1 MILILEFPAY
11 TEARDLLLRH
21 ARPVGME
28 TVPLDDSLGRILAE
42 DLIAAENIP
51 GFDRTAYDGYAFRA
65 SDIAGASR
73 ETPVTLRITE
83 EIPAG
88 ATPTKTVTAGFCAK
102 VLTGAPIPPGA
113 DTVINYEVTDFTDE
127 TVTFFEPVAHG
138 SNIVRAGEDV
148 EKGAVLARRGDV
160 IDPGTVGTLAAQ
172 GVTQPLV
179 FRRPRV
185 AVLSTGSELVDA
197 DRTPGEG
204 QIRNTNAHTLS
215 AALRRIGAEP
225 VYLGIAVDTA
235 EGIAALL
242 EKGLRECDA
251 VISTGGVSV
260 GDYDLTPAAMER
272 AGVETLV
279 RGVALKPGMACAY
292 GVRGGKLVCGLSG
305 NPASCVVNF
314 YTVAQSAL
322 RALCGFRAPIPEEIT
337 LTLASA
343 FSKPSK
349 VTRVLRGT
357 LDLRDGTARLLL
369 PKSQGNA
376 VLSSTI
382 GCDVFAVV
390 PAGSGP
396 LEPGTKIKGFLL

>member
-1 MILILEFPAY
+1 MEFPTY
-11 TEARDLLLRH
+11 TKARDTLLRV
-21 ARPVGME
+21 AAPVGTE
-28 TVPLDDSLGRILAE
+28 TVPLDESLGRVLAE
-42 DLIAAENIP
+42 DLIAAEDIP

-65 SDIAGASR
+65 ADLAAASR
-73 ETPVTLRITE
+73 ETPVTLSVTE

-88 ATPTKTVTAGFCAK
+88 ATPTRAVTPGTCAK

-113 DTVINYEVTDFTDE
+113 DTVINYEVTQFTDE
-127 TVTFFEPVAHG
+127 AVTFFAPVVRG
-138 SNIVRAGEDV
+138 SNVVRAGEDV
-148 EKGAVLARRGDV
+148 QKGAVLAHRGDV

-172 GVTQPLV
+172 GVTQPTV
-179 FRRPRV
+179 FRRARV

-197 DRTPGEG
+197 GETPGPG

-242 EKGLRECDA
+242 EEGLRECDA

-260 GDYDLTPAAMER
+260 GDYDLTPEAMDR
-272 AGVETLV
+272 TGVKTLV

-292 GVRGGKLVCGLSG
+292 GVRDGKLVCALSG
-305 NPASCVVNF
+305 NPASCVINF
-314 YTVAQSAL
+314 YTVALPAL
-322 RALCGFRAPIPEEIT
+322 RALCGHRAPVPAELT
-337 LTLASA
+337 LTLTGG
-343 FSKPSK
+343 FPKPSK

-357 LDLRDGTARLLL
+357 LDLRDGTARLL
-369 PKSQGNA
+369 PKRQGNV

-382 GCDVFAVV
+382 GCDVFAIV

-396 LEPGTKIKGFLL
+396 LEDGSRLKGFLL

>member
-1 MILILEFPAY
+1 MMEFPSYPA
-11 TEARDLLLRH
+11 ARDTLLRRV
-21 ARPVGME
+21 RPVGTE
-28 TVPLDDSLGRILAE
+28 HVPLSAALGRVLAE
-42 DLIAAENIP
+42 DLVAAANIP

-65 SDIAGASR
+65 EDLAAAGR
-73 ETPVTLRITE
+73 ETPVTLRVTE

-88 ATPTKTVTAGFCAK
+88 ATPTAEVTPGTCAK

-113 DTVINYEVTDFTDE
+113 DTVINYEVTEFTDE
-127 TVTFFEPVAHG
+127 AVTFFAPVARG

-148 EKGAVLARRGDV
+148 RKGAVLARRGDV

-172 GVTQPLV
+172 GVTQPAV

-197 DRTPGEG
+197 AEAPGPG

-225 VYLGIAVDTA
+225 VYLGIAIDTV

-242 EKGLRECDA
+242 EQGLRGCDA

-260 GDYDLTPAAMER
+260 GDYDLTPAAMDR
-272 AGVETLV
+272 AGVETLI
-279 RGVALKPGMACAY
+279 RGVDLKPGMACAY
-292 GVRGGKLVCGLSG
+292 GVRDGKLVCGLSG

-314 YTVAQSAL
+314 YTVALPAL
-322 RALCGFRAPIPEEIT
+322 RALCGCRAPIPEEIT
-337 LTLASA
+337 LTLAGG
-343 FSKPSK
+343 FPKPSK
-349 VTRVLRGT
+349 VTRVLRGS
-357 LDLRDGTARLLL
+357 LDLRDGEVRFL
-369 PKSQGNA
+369 PTRQGNV

-382 GCDVFAVV
+382 GCDVYAII
-390 PAGSGP
+390 PGGSGP
-396 LEPGTKIKGFLL
+396 LPGGTKLKGFLL

>member
-1 MILILEFPAY
+1 MDFPSY
-11 TEARDLLLRH
+11 TEARDALLR
-21 ARPVGME
+21 RVVPVGTE
-28 TVPLDDSLGRILAE
+28 PVSLDECLGRVLAG
-42 DLIAAENIP
+42 DLIAAEDIP
-51 GFDRTAYDGYAFRA
+51 GFDRSSYDGYAFRA
-65 SDIAGASR
+65 ADLSGADSAA
-73 ETPVTLRITE
+73 PVTLRITE

-88 ATPTKTVTAGFCAK
+88 ATPTCAVTPGTCAK

-113 DTVINYEVTDFTDE
+113 DTVINYEVTEFTDE
-127 TVTFFEPVAHG
+127 AVTFFAPVACG
-138 SNIVRAGEDV
+138 SNVVRAGEDV
-148 EKGAVLARRGDV
+148 RKGTVLARRGDV

-179 FRRPRV
+179 FRRVRV

-197 DRTPGEG
+197 DRTPGAG
-204 QIRNTNAHTLS
+204 QIRNSNAHTLS

-260 GDYDLTPAAMER
+260 GDYDLTPEAMER

-314 YTVAQSAL
+314 YTVALSAL
-322 RALCGFRAPIPEEIT
+322 RALGGFRAPIPEEIT

>member
-1 MILILEFPAY
+1 MEFPTY
-11 TEARDLLLRH
+11 TEARDTLLQY
-21 ARPVGME
+21 AAPVGTE
-28 TVPLDDSLGRILAE
+28 RVPLDESLGRVLAE
-42 DLIAAENIP
+42 DLIAAEDIP

-65 SDIAGASR
+65 ADLAAASR
-73 ETPVTLRITE
+73 ETPVTLSVTE

-88 ATPTKTVTAGFCAK
+88 ATPTRAVTPGTCAK

-113 DTVINYEVTDFTDE
+113 DTVINYEVTQFTDE
-127 TVTFFEPVAHG
+127 AVTFFAPVVRG
-138 SNIVRAGEDV
+138 SNVVRAGEDV
-148 EKGAVLARRGDV
+148 QKGAVLAHRGDV

-172 GVTQPLV
+172 GVTQPTV
-179 FRRPRV
+179 FRRARV

-197 DRTPGEG
+197 GETPGPG

-242 EKGLRECDA
+242 EEGLRECDA

-260 GDYDLTPAAMER
+260 GDYDLTPEAMDR
-272 AGVETLV
+272 TGVKTLV

-292 GVRGGKLVCGLSG
+292 GVRDGKLVCALSG
-305 NPASCVVNF
+305 NPASCVINF
-314 YTVAQSAL
+314 YTVALPAL
-322 RALCGFRAPIPEEIT
+322 RALCGHRAPVPAELT
-337 LTLASA
+337 LTLTGG
-343 FSKPSK
+343 FPKPSK

-357 LDLRDGTARLLL
+357 LDLRDGTARLL
-369 PKSQGNA
+369 PKRQGNV

-382 GCDVFAVV
+382 GCDVFAIV

-396 LEPGTKIKGFLL
+396 LEDGSRLKGFLL